1 MVQYSIE
8 DGSKKIKETIEK
20 NKERTDEIIEAGRSA
35 LNYDKVI
42 ENMIERGLLSEI
54 DMEVLKAK
62 GVIVNDKVVQKAD
75 KNIEQTPKE
84 QEQEEGR

>member
-8 DGSKKIKETIEK
+8 DGSNKIKETIEK
-20 NKERTDEIIEAGRSA
+20 NKERTDEIIEAGRNA

-54 DMEVLKAK
+54 DMELLKAK

-84 QEQEEGR
+84 QEQEEER

>member
-8 DGSKKIKETIEK
+8 DGSNKIKETIEK